1 MICVHT
7 RIMFMYD
14 SNLPPDKMYM
24 YAYNM
29 KIKLLLGVFTYKP
42 VEFSAMEDDADA
54 DDDPVLDP
62 GKVSATIMHK
72 DFKTKCVCT
81 STIDYNKT
89 PYLCIQMLKK
99 MMVKMNW

>member
-1 MICVHT
+1 MIVYTHELCSCMT
-7 RIMFMYD
+7 QTY
-14 SNLPPDKMYM
+14 LLYM

-72 DFKTKCVCT
+72 DFK
-81 STIDYNKT
+81 NKMCL
-89 PYLCIQMLKK
+89 YEYH
-99 MMVKMNW
+99 